1 MIVNLS
7 ENYSVLCNW
16 IAEIRD
22 NQIQKDRMRF
32 RYNMERI
39 GEVAAYEISK
49 QLAFRP
55 EEITTPLGV
64 AKGKMMVQQPVL
76 GTILRAG
83 IPLHTGLSRFFDQAE
98 HAFVG
103 AYRKHQPDGSFRISL
118 DYLSCPPLDGKT
130 LILADPMLATGSSLV
145 KTIEQLL
152 QAGQPAKIYVV
163 SVIASSEGIQHL
175 KHHYPDVSVWAGDI
189 DPVLNERGY
198 IIPGL
203 GDAGDLAYGS
213 KKQQ

>member
-7 ENYSVLCNW
+7 EHYSVLSDW

-22 NQIQKDRMRF
+22 EKIQKDRMRF

-39 GEVAAYEISK
+39 GEIAAYEISK
-49 QLAFRP
+49 LLPFSPQKV
-55 EEITTPLGV
+55 TTPLGV
-64 AKGKMMVQQPVL
+64 ADGKKIEQQPVL

-83 IPLHTGLSRFFDQAE
+83 IPLHAGLSRIFDQAE

-103 AYRKHQPDGSFRISL
+103 AYRKHQPNGSFEISL
-118 DYLSCPPLDGKT
+118 EYLSCPPLEGKI
-130 LILADPMLATGSSLV
+130 LILADPMLATGSSLI
-145 KTIEQLL
+145 KTLEQLL
-152 QAGQPAKIYVV
+152 KAGQPAHIYVV
-163 SVIASSEGIQHL
+163 SVIAASEGIRNL
-175 KHHYPDVSVWAGDI
+175 KNAYPEVSVWAGDI
-189 DPVLNERGY
+189 DPVLNEKGY

>member
-7 ENYSVLCNW
+7 EHYSVLCDW

-22 NQIQKDRMRF
+22 EKIQKDKMRF
-32 RYNMERI
+32 RHNMERI
-39 GEVAAYEISK
+39 GEIAAYEISK
-49 QLAFRP
+49 QLSFQQQ
-55 EEITTPLGV
+55 EVTTPLGRAAV
-64 AKGKMMVQQPVL
+64 KRILQQPVL
-76 GTILRAG
+76 ATILRAG

-103 AYRKHQPDGSFRISL
+103 AYRKHRPDGSFEISL
-118 DYLSCPPLDGKT
+118 DYLSCPKLNGKM

-145 KTIEQLL
+145 KTIDELL
-152 QAGQPAKIYVV
+152 KAGKPDHIHVV
-163 SVIASSEGIQHL
+163 SVIAANAGIEKL
-175 KHHYPDVSVWAGDI
+175 KAAYPEVSVWAGDI
-189 DPVLNERGY
+189 DLRLNDKGY

-213 KKQQ
+213 KEQQ

>member
-1 MIVNLS
+1 MIFNLS
-7 ENYSVLCNW
+7 EHYSVLCDW

-22 NQIQKDRMRF
+22 EQIQKDRMRF

-39 GEVAAYEISK
+39 GEIAAYEISK
-49 QLAFRP
+49 LLSFSP
-55 EEITTPLGV
+55 HKVNTPLGI
-64 AKGKMMVQQPVL
+64 AEGKKIEKQPVL

-83 IPLHTGLSRFFDQAE
+83 IPLHTGLSRIFDQAE

-103 AYRKHQPDGSFRISL
+103 AYRKHQPDGSFEISL
-118 DYLSCPPLDGKT
+118 EYLSCPSLEEKI

-145 KTIEQLL
+145 KTLEKLM
-152 QAGQPAKIYVV
+152 QAGQPTHIHVV
-163 SVIASSEGIQHL
+163 SVIAASQGIEYL
-175 KHHYPDVSVWAGDI
+175 KNAYPEVSVWAGDI
-189 DPVLNERGY
+189 DPVLNEKGY

-213 KKQQ
+213 KEQQ